1 MLSQYDCSFNVKAAI
16 FTYVH
21 EATFFFYNQRNKKV
35 LLRKHYIKSKWIVYF
50 SEHRWLNSVAPGPV
64 NYQKRSE

>member
-21 EATFFFYNQRNKKV
+21 EATFFFLQPT
-35 LLRKHYIKSKWIVYF
+35 
-50 SEHRWLNSVAPGPV
+50 E
-64 NYQKRSE
+64 